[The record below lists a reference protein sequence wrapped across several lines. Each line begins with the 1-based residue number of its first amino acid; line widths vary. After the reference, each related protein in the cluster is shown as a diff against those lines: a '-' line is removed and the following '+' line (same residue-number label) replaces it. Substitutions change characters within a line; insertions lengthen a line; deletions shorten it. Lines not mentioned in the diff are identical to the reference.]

1 MIKVEEI
8 SKSFDG
14 VEILKE
20 ISTVFDKGKAQ
31 EDASTSLTKHG
42 PHSRPP

>member
-20 ISTVFDKGKAQ
+20 ISTVFDKGKTNPV
-31 EDASTSLTKHG
+31 SYTHLTL
-42 PHSRPP
+42 PTTPYV